1 MSFVSGVRW
10 GWIKMF
16 NPDPFTI
23 EHVCNEVDD
32 IYLCEFGQRKWNVKD
47 FKTIVNHAP
56 KCVVCM
62 EALETAL
69 AKLKEDMP
77 NEAS

>member
-1 MSFVSGVRW
+1 
-10 GWIKMF
+10 MF
-16 NPDPFTI
+16 DPRPFSI
-23 EHVCNEVDD
+23 SQVGNEVDD
-32 IYLCEFGQRKWNVKD
+32 NYLCEFGQRKWNVKD
-47 FKTIVNHAP
+47 FNTIVNHAP